1 MLGCP
6 LGSCPCLATRG
17 EDQHKRNGEYE
28 SHRHGELGSA
38 LNLEFNAFIVE
49 RRIEADVILELT
61 ENCQNLIA
69 AASSM
74 AGGSGLDAVQK
85 TPWWGGGLVAR

>member
-6 LGSCPCLATRG
+6 PGSCPCLATRG
-17 EDQHKRNGEYE
+17 EDQHKKNGENE
-28 SHRHGELGSA
+28 SHRHGGLGSA
-38 LNLEFNAFIVE
+38 LSLEFNAFVVE
-49 RRIEADVILELT
+49 RRIEAVVILELT
-61 ENCQNLIA
+61 DNCQNWIA

-74 AGGSGLDAVQK
+74 AGGSRLDAVQK